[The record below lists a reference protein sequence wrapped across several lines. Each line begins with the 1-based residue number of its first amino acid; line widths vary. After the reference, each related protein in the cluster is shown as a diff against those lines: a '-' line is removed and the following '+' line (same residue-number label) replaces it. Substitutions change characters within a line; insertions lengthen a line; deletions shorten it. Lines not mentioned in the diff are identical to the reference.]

1 MITRIGAF
9 SKSHNFVI
17 QQMISNSHIHPFI
30 RQDSPPSVY
39 ATLADRKL
47 WSLARKRPSA
57 SGVKGATI
65 GERDWTASRCISD
78 AARSID
84 VRRCFLFFFPSISP
98 HLLLFFFLSGNRV
111 ERVQF
116 VRNTINADDDD
127 ATCERRIRTYICAGN
142 PINRFKVGTFTGLKS
157 ILRRNS
163 RNFSRFSLL
172 PSSPFFIIAEISLLT
187 SLRCYFVFQNFHF
200 PPVHLAYT
208 ENSRRIRDRNTANF
222 LNYFTIAR
230 AIESLV
236 RYIFRFL
243 SQRPFSSCPSFLFLK
258 LLPLRLCTDRSVEIS
273 FSHVV
278 SHVRMIVPL

>member
-84 VRRCFLFFFPSISP
+84 VRRCFLFFFSPPSHPIFFFFSFCPVIESNAFNSFEIQLTRTTTTRRVNVEYVRIFALAIRLTVSRWGLLRGLNRFYVGTPGIS
-98 HLLLFFFLSGNRV
+98 LVFLFF
-111 ERVQF
+111 
-116 VRNTINADDDD
+116 
-127 ATCERRIRTYICAGN
+127 
-142 PINRFKVGTFTGLKS
+142 
-157 ILRRNS
+157 
-163 RNFSRFSLL
+163 
-172 PSSPFFIIAEISLLT
+172 
-187 SLRCYFVFQNFHF
+187 
-200 PPVHLAYT
+200 
-208 ENSRRIRDRNTANF
+208 
-222 LNYFTIAR
+222 
-230 AIESLV
+230 
-236 RYIFRFL
+236 
-243 SQRPFSSCPSFLFLK
+243 
-258 LLPLRLCTDRSVEIS
+258 LLPLSLSLLKS
-273 FSHVV
+273 LF
-278 SHVRMIVPL
+278 